1 MQSKLTWEHMIT
13 TSMCDTAGRLGIPGT
28 FDLFMDMAA
37 RHSHLL
43 GCGALALAKENR
55 YWVIAKS
62 LIKFIKRPAMTQ
74 TVILSTWPEA
84 SRGRAGLKGNRD
96 FEVRSKEGEL
106 LISGKS
112 EWVILDKNSGGYIA
126 LDSVM
131 PEGFEYC
138 GDLACP
144 QSYFKIR
151 DDFSEAPSAS
161 YKVLNLDTDFVGHMN
176 NVAYIRAFANCFTA
190 EEWLKMDIKEM
201 EIHFRQ
207 QCFEGDVL
215 DFASRPGQDGYTEVQ
230 ASVKGAT
237 KALLRYK

>member
-1 MQSKLTWEHMIT
+1 
-13 TSMCDTAGRLGIPGT
+13 MCDTGGLLGIPDA
-28 FDLFMDMAA
+28 FDLFMDMAGL
-37 RHSHLL
+37 HSDLL
-43 GCGALALAKENR
+43 GCGALKLAKEKR
-55 YWVIAKS
+55 YWVIAKT
-62 LIKFIKRPAMTQ
+62 LIKFTKRPAMTE
-74 TVILSTWPEA
+74 TVIVSTWPEA
-84 SRGRAGLKGNRD
+84 SKGRIGLKGNRD
-96 FEVRSKEGEL
+96 YEIRSKEGEL
-106 LISGKS
+106 LLSGKT
-112 EWVILDKNSGGYIA
+112 EWVVLDKNTGGYIEIGKV
-126 LDSVM
+126 L
-131 PEGFEYC
+131 PEGFVFCE
-138 GDLACP
+138 DLACP
-144 QSYFKIR
+144 QSFFKMK
-151 DDFSEAPSAS
+151 DDFPEAPFAS